1 MRIGRLTAAIATS
14 RFYSPEYVDAWKF
27 SDSPRTMIFMR
38 NLLAI
43 ALTAFC
49 FAAAQ
54 AASGPGL
61 GNLSYSEAELWTPIS
76 AVQSSY
82 GHGKVFMVDGYLA
95 VIWDEDGGGSPEV
108 GGLDVWDVSDP
119 YNPAKLKTYDNHETH
134 RFREPHALSLWN
146 RDGQIILVAQSH
158 QGIVLFDVSDIT
170 NEMPMLAELDL
181 PGIEPADYGGAWWV
195 ALQAPYL
202 YVTTIGEGLFVIDVS
217 EPTAPSV
224 LNHLPTGALG
234 GIGPASVFAMGN
246 LLIMAEDEDRG
257 YTTMDISDPVNPVLI
272 QTLDGASGYSHMFA
286 AGKLLSSGGNG
297 DTEKMYVHNI
307 RHDGLISYEGEA
319 GVNLGNGGYG
329 SYQDGYFIS
338 GFSDKVAKFT
348 IDPPLQ
354 VGSGTSGRRSR
365 DEDFGQVLG
374 NLIWAGDDHAVG
386 TALIPH
392 QREPD
397 TNGAEVDWIYPAD
410 GATNMPI
417 STRLGVTLS
426 DEVAIESLIPSNFT
440 VRGPDGEAINGQLS
454 VNMHNVSFS
463 PDVPLTEFSEYT
475 VQICRIEDLVGNAGS
490 CFISNFFTGGAS
502 AWPGF
507 TTSVSAPTCSV
518 GPFNAVEVGTPALYR
533 ARTEN
538 RPSSYSWDFGNGV
551 TEETVGSAATSIVH
565 ETPGRHFVT
574 LTVSNDG
581 GTSRCGA
588 VRIVHEPV
596 TNNAPV
602 SSSSIVTTGRNT
614 YVVNPDNDSVSRFNS
629 DYAKVW
635 EVAVGDNPRTLA
647 LGPNDEVWVANEGD
661 SSISVISREGAILNT
676 IALPYGS
683 APYGIVFAPDG
694 GAAYVTLNASG
705 RLLKLDKAGTI
716 VGDLGIGP
724 RPRGIAV
731 SGDSSRIL
739 VTRFVSEYA
748 ALASVGEVHEVD
760 ADSFSQL
767 RSFELVFDVGPDRED
782 SGRGVPNYLSQ
793 VRITPDGNSA
803 WVPSKKD
810 NIARGRYRSGE
821 DLTYESRTRT
831 IVSKLNLEM
840 GIEEQDKRID
850 FNDRDL
856 AQSLV
861 FTPSGDAFITAM
873 QGSNVI
879 EVWDA
884 YDQTRLGMMT
894 VGRAPNGLA
903 MSPDGSRL
911 FVHNYLDRS
920 VTVVDTSGILNGTVN
935 QPRLISTVSSVDN
948 EAMAPNL
955 LNGKRIFYNAADT
968 RMSRDG
974 YISCASCHLDGGS
987 DQMVWD
993 FTQVGEGLRN
1003 TIDLTGRRG
1012 TNGGFV
1018 HWTANFDEIQDFE
1031 HDIRDGFGGTGFML
1045 DSDFDNGTRNQPLG
1059 DAKAGLSSEL
1069 DDLAAYVT
1077 SLGTFPDS
1085 PYRANN
1091 GSLTEAGIAGQAV
1104 FAERGCASCHSGT
1117 DFTDDLTH
1125 DVGTQIDASGLG
1137 RGVTL
1142 DGVGQNTPT
1151 LRGLWLSAPYLHH
1164 GAAPQLVDV
1173 LANATHMRAELTDRE
1188 KETLASYLL
1197 QIE

>member
-1 MRIGRLTAAIATS
+1 MRSLLSLLLTS
-14 RFYSPEYVDAWKF
+14 CY
-27 SDSPRTMIFMR
+27 
-38 NLLAI
+38 
-43 ALTAFC
+43 LTVVHG
-49 FAAAQ
+49 
-54 AASGPGL
+54 ASGPGL
-61 GNLSYSEAELWTPIS
+61 GNLTYSEDELWTPIS

-95 VIWDEDGGGSPEV
+95 VIWDTDGGGSPDI

-119 YNPAKLKTYDNHETH
+119 YQPVKIKTYDNDETH

-146 RDGQIILVAQSH
+146 RAGQIILVTQSH
-158 QGIVLFDVSDIT
+158 QGIALFDVTDIT

-202 YVTTIGEGLFVIDVS
+202 YVSTVGEGLFVVDVS
-217 EPTAPSV
+217 EPTAPVV

-257 YTTMDISDPVNPVLI
+257 YTTMDIADPVNPVLI

-297 DTEKMYVHNI
+297 DTARMYVHDI
-307 RHDGLISYEGEA
+307 SHEGLISYAGEA
-319 GVNLGNGGYG
+319 GDDLGNGGYG

-338 GFSDKVAKFT
+338 GFSDQVAKFS
-348 IDPPLQ
+348 IIPPLQ

-392 QREPD
+392 QLEPD
-397 TNGAEVDWIYPAD
+397 TKGAEVEWIYPAD
-410 GATNMPI
+410 GASGLPV
-417 STRLGVTLS
+417 STRLGVTMS
-426 DEVAIESLIPSNFT
+426 DEVAIESLLPANFI
-440 VRGPDGEAINGQLS
+440 VRGPDDEVVPGQLS

-463 PDVPLTEFSEYT
+463 PDVPLAAFTEYE
-475 VQICRIEDLVGNAGS
+475 VQICRIEDLVGNVGG
-490 CFISNFFTGGAS
+490 CYISNFFTAGAS
-502 AWPGF
+502 AGPGF
-507 TTSVSAPTCSV
+507 TTSVPAPTCSI
-518 GPFNAVEVGTPALYR
+518 GPFNPVEVGTPALYR
-533 ARTEN
+533 AQTEN
-538 RPSSYSWDFGNGV
+538 QPTSYGWDFGDGV
-551 TEETVGSAATSIVH
+551 ILQTEGRATEVMHS
-565 ETPGRHFVT
+565 TPGRRFVT

-588 VRIVHEPV
+588 VRIVHAPV
-596 TNNAPV
+596 THSPAV
-602 SSSSIVTTGRNT
+602 SSSSIVTTGRDT
-614 YVVNPDNDSVSRFNS
+614 FVVNPDNDTVTRFNS

-647 LGPNDEVWVANEGD
+647 LAPNGDVWVANEGD
-661 SSISVISREGAILNT
+661 STIAVLSRSGETRQT

-683 APYGIVFAPDG
+683 APYGIVFAPNG
-694 GAAYVTLNASG
+694 RAAYVTLNASG
-705 RLLKLDKAGTI
+705 RLLKLDGSGSI
-716 VGDLGIGP
+716 LGDLAIGP

-748 ALASVGEVHEVD
+748 DLESVGEVHEVD
-760 ADSFSQL
+760 AASFSQL
-767 RSFELVFDVGPDRED
+767 SSYELNFDVGPDTED

-793 VRITPDGNSA
+793 VRIAPDGNSA

-831 IVSKLNLEM
+831 IVSQINLLE
-840 GIEEQDKRID
+840 GIEAWDKRID

-861 FTPSGDAFITAM
+861 FTPSGDVFITALL
-873 QGSNVI
+873 GSNVI

-884 YDQTRLGMMT
+884 FDLTRLGMMS

-903 MSPDGSRL
+903 MSPDGTRL
-911 FVHNYLDRS
+911 FVHNYMDRS
-920 VTVVDTSGILNGTVN
+920 VTVVDTSGLLNGTVN
-935 QPRLISTVSSVDN
+935 QPRLVTTVSSVTN
-948 EAMAPNL
+948 EALAPNV

-1031 HDIRDGFGGTGFML
+1031 HDIRDGFGGSGFMA
-1045 DSDFDNGTRNQPLG
+1045 DSDFNAGTRNQPLG
-1059 DAKAGLSSEL
+1059 DTKAGLSGSL
-1069 DDLAAYVT
+1069 DDLAAYVS
-1077 SLGTFPDS
+1077 SLVTFPDS
-1085 PYRANN
+1085 PYRAAD
-1091 GSLTEAGIAGQAV
+1091 GSLTESGIAGQAV
-1104 FAERGCASCHSGT
+1104 FAARGCARCHAGV

-1125 DVGTQIDASGLG
+1125 DVGTQVVASGLG
-1137 RGVTL
+1137 RGVSL

-1151 LRGLWLSAPYLHH
+1151 LKGLWLSAPYLHH
-1164 GAAPQLVDV
+1164 GGAQQLSDV
-1173 LANATHMRAELTDRE
+1173 LANPTHMGTGLEEQE
-1188 KETLASYLL
+1188 KADLISYLL

>member
-1 MRIGRLTAAIATS
+1 MPAPNYDNNKVKAMRSLLSLFLTS
-14 RFYSPEYVDAWKF
+14 CY
-27 SDSPRTMIFMR
+27 
-38 NLLAI
+38 
-43 ALTAFC
+43 LTVVH
-49 FAAAQ
+49 

-61 GNLSYSEAELWTPIS
+61 GNLSYSEEELWTPIS
-76 AVQSSY
+76 AVQSNY

-95 VIWDEDGGGSPEV
+95 VIWDTDGGGSPDI
-108 GGLDVWDVSDP
+108 GGLDVWDVSDS
-119 YNPAKLKTYDNHETH
+119 YNPVKIKTYDNDETH

-146 RDGQIILVAQSH
+146 RDGQIIMVAQSH
-158 QGIVLFDVSDIT
+158 QGIVLFDVTDIT

-202 YVTTIGEGLFVIDVS
+202 YVSTIGEGLFVVDVS
-217 EPTAPSV
+217 EPTAPVV

-257 YTTMDISDPVNPVLI
+257 YTTMDIADPVNPVLI

-297 DTEKMYVHNI
+297 DTARMYVHDI
-307 RHDGLISYEGEA
+307 SHEGLISYAGEA
-319 GVNLGNGGYG
+319 GDDLGNGGYG

-338 GFSDKVAKFT
+338 GFSEQVAKFS

-354 VGSGTSGRRSR
+354 VGSGSSGRRSR

-392 QREPD
+392 QLEPD
-397 TNGAEVDWIYPAD
+397 TNGAEVEWIYPAD
-410 GATNMPI
+410 GASGLPV
-417 STRLGVTLS
+417 STRLGVTMS
-426 DEVAIESLIPSNFT
+426 DEVAVESLLPANFIL
-440 VRGPDGEAINGQLS
+440 RGPDDEAVPGQLS
-454 VNMHNVSFS
+454 VNMYNVSFS
-463 PDVPLTEFSEYT
+463 PDVPLAAFTEYE
-475 VQICRIEDLVGNAGS
+475 VQICGIEDLVGNVGG
-490 CFISNFFTGGAS
+490 CFISVFFTGGES
-502 AWPGF
+502 AGPGF
-507 TTSVSAPTCSV
+507 TTSVPAPTCSI
-518 GPFNAVEVGTPALYR
+518 GPFNPVEAGTPALYR
-533 ARTEN
+533 AQTEN
-538 RPSSYSWDFGNGV
+538 RPTSYRWNFGDGV
-551 TEETVGSAATSIVH
+551 VQETEGSATEVMHSS
-565 ETPGRHFVT
+565 PGRRFVT

-588 VRIVHEPV
+588 VRIVHTPV
-596 TNNAPV
+596 THSPPV
-602 SSSSIVTTGRNT
+602 SSSSIVTTGRDT
-614 YVVNPDNDSVSRFNS
+614 FVVNPDNDTVTRFNS

-647 LGPNDEVWVANEGD
+647 LAPNGDVWVANEGD
-661 SSISVISREGAILNT
+661 STLSVLSRSGETRQT

-683 APYGIVFAPDG
+683 APYGVVFAPDG
-694 GAAYVTLNASG
+694 GAAYISLNSSG
-705 RLLKLDKAGTI
+705 RLLKLDGSGSI
-716 VGDLGIGP
+716 LGELVIGP
-724 RPRGIAV
+724 RPRGVAV

-739 VTRFVSEYA
+739 VTRFVSQYA
-748 ALASVGEVHEVD
+748 DLESVGEVHEVD
-760 ADSFSQL
+760 GASFS
-767 RSFELVFDVGPDRED
+767 LVNTVNLNFDVGPDTEA

-793 VRITPDGNSA
+793 VRIAPDGNSA

-821 DLTYESRTRT
+821 DLTFESRTRT
-831 IVSKLNLEM
+831 IVSQINLLE
-840 GIEEQDKRID
+840 GAEAWDKRID

-861 FTPSGDAFITAM
+861 FTPTGDVFITAL

-884 YDQTRLGMMT
+884 LDLTRLGMMS

-903 MSPDGSRL
+903 MSPDGTRL
-911 FVHNYLDRS
+911 FVHNYMDRS
-920 VTVVDTSGILNGTVN
+920 VTVVDTSGLLNGTVN
-935 QPRLISTVSSVDN
+935 QPRLVTTVSSVAN
-948 EAMAPNL
+948 EALAPNV
-955 LNGKRIFYNAADT
+955 LNGKRIFFNAADT

-1003 TIDLTGRRG
+1003 TIDLIGRRG

-1031 HDIRDGFGGTGFML
+1031 HDIRDGFGGSGFMA
-1045 DSDFDNGTRNQPLG
+1045 DSDFNTGTRNQPLG

-1069 DDLAAYVT
+1069 DDLATYVS
-1077 SLGTFPDS
+1077 SLVTFPDS
-1085 PYRANN
+1085 PHRAAD
-1091 GSLTEAGIAGQAV
+1091 GSLTESGIAGQAV
-1104 FAERGCASCHSGT
+1104 FAARGCASCHAGA

-1125 DVGTQIDASGLG
+1125 DVGTQLAASGLG
-1137 RGVTL
+1137 RGVSL

-1151 LRGLWLSAPYLHH
+1151 LKGLWLSAPYLHH
-1164 GAAPQLVDV
+1164 GGAQQLSDV
-1173 LANATHMRAELTDRE
+1173 LANPTHMGAELEEQEKAELT
-1188 KETLASYLL
+1188 SYLL